1 MENQILRGR
10 SHVNLEVSSLFARI
24 LFLHI
29 IPTLRYHFHRRY
41 TNPLIYVALRLW
53 VPIIPRN
60 KRVRIECRKK
70 KKRREGIRGGTIAE
84 RSMTR
89 RLRWRC
95 SHLGASNLPSTYTY
109 CLLESSIL
117 YISSD
122 FNYYILFIVTR
133 HLVLPRRVD
142 SSLDKFQKLRKERK
156 RFSANAMKHGWES
169 STLGSSRGGAKN
181 VDNLDKS
188 S

>member
-1 MENQILRGR
+1 MDVLTLTSKYPLYSRAYSLSPHYSDFEIPLPPSVHKSAHLRRATAMGPNHSAR
-10 SHVNLEVSSLFARI
+10 QTSS
-24 LFLHI
+24 
-29 IPTLRYHFHRRY
+29 
-41 TNPLIYVALRLW
+41 NW
-53 VPIIPRN
+53 MSQ
-60 KRVRIECRKK
+60 K

-156 RFSANAMKHGWES
+156 RFSANEMKHGWES

>member
-1 MENQILRGR
+1 MKNQILRGR
-10 SHVNLEVSSLFARI
+10 SHVNLEVSSLFSRVFSFST
-24 LFLHI
+24 LF
-29 IPTLRYHFHRRY
+29 
-41 TNPLIYVALRLW
+41 RLW
-53 VPIIPRN
+53 DTTSTVGTQIRSFTSRYGYGSQSFRETN
-60 KRVRIECRKK
+60 EFELNVAK

-142 SSLDKFQKLRKERK
+142 SSLDRFQKLRKERK